1 MALTIAII
9 LALLFAPWPWSLIV
23 VLAGLGIEVVELT
36 WGLRLARRWRPQ
48 TGAEAMIGQ
57 TAEVVVRCHPTGQV
71 RVHGELWTAQCAEG
85 ADVGESV
92 RIERVEGLTLVV
104 VPVHSVPAESADA
117 DERT

>member
-9 LALLFAPWPWSLIV
+9 LALLFAPWPWNLIV

-57 TAEVVVRCHPTGQV
+57 VAEVVVSCHPNGQV
-71 RVHGELWTAQCAEG
+71 RVHGELWAARCEEG
-85 ADVGESV
+85 AGTGENV
-92 RIERVEGLTLVV
+92 RIEKLEGLTLVV
-104 VPVHSVPAESADA
+104 VPT
-117 DERT
+117 R

>member
-1 MALTIAII
+1 MALVVAVI
-9 LALLFAPWPWSLIV
+9 LALFFAPWPWNLIA
-23 VLAGLGIEVVELT
+23 VLAGVVIEVGELT

-57 TAEVVVRCHPTGQV
+57 VAEVVARCHPNGRV
-71 RVHGELWTAQCAEG
+71 RIHGELWEARCAEG

-92 RIERVEGLTLVV
+92 RIEGLEGLTLIVT
-104 VPVHSVPAESADA
+104 HAKRLTEGDA